1 MDSLLCN
8 EVWLMSPNVALNVQ
22 ENDGCYAKG
31 HVAFFSTKEDCEEA
45 FGILLGKEAT
55 CQTNDLIHNARFKA
69 VNWLVK
75 SQRRMNL
82 SLGTVFIA
90 ANYLDRFIS
99 LTQCQ
104 GWKYWMFELLSI
116 ACLSIASK
124 FNETTI
130 RPLHEFQVEGLDNS
144 FAPSLIQRMELTV
157 LKELGWRM
165 DSTTPFSYVDLL
177 LQSIDALN
185 KTLVED
191 LTKRVTELLLSAL
204 LDPKF
209 LEFQQCVIA
218 MSAVRCVFEDFCPS
232 TNNASLAHL
241 DTVIPQNQKDD
252 LIKCQRIMGKLLV
265 QDHNILACGNSW
277 HGPSSPVTVLKVEWF
292 NFYDCPVGLSLL
304 KTPGI
309 NIDLRS
315 GRKRK
320 REELE
325 CGL

>member
-8 EVWLMSPNVALNVQ
+8 EVWLMSPNVAINVQ

-31 HVAFFSTKEDCEEA
+31 HVAFFRRKKIEA
-45 FGILLGKEAT
+45 SYMTEPGYLKLVK
-55 CQTNDLIHNARFKA
+55 TNDLIHNARFKA

-75 SQRRMNL
+75 SQRIMNL

-104 GWKYWMFELLSI
+104 GWKHWMFELLSI

-124 FNETTI
+124 FNETTT
-130 RPLHEFQVEGLDNS
+130 RPLHEFQVEGLDNY

-157 LKELGWRM
+157 LKALGWRM

-177 LQSIDALN
+177 IQSIDAMN

-191 LTKRVTELLLSAL
+191 LTKRVTELLLSS
-204 LDPKF
+204 F
-209 LEFQQCVIA
+209 
-218 MSAVRCVFEDFCPS
+218 RFCPS

>member
-8 EVWLMSPNVALNVQ
+8 EVWLMSPNVAINVQ

-45 FGILLGKEAT
+45 FGILLGKEASYMT
-55 CQTNDLIHNARFKA
+55 EPGYLKLVKTNDLIHNARFKA

-75 SQRRMNL
+75 SQRIMNL

-104 GWKYWMFELLSI
+104 GWKHWMFELLSI

-124 FNETTI
+124 FNETLLA
-130 RPLHEFQVEGLDNS
+130 RCMNS
-144 FAPSLIQRMELTV
+144 SLIQRMELTV
-157 LKELGWRM
+157 LKALGWRM

-177 LQSIDALN
+177 IQN
-185 KTLVED
+185 
-191 LTKRVTELLLSAL
+191 
-204 LDPKF
+204 PKF

-304 KTPGI
+304 KTPG
-309 NIDLRS
+309 
-315 GRKRK
+315 
-320 REELE
+320 
-325 CGL
+325 